1 MKINEF
7 KKALYK
13 ALELKIYIDKNDF
26 GDLQNKNMLNKDLGG
41 ALSDVINVLNDEI
54 NKMKKENKM
63 NKDIKIIIDGYE
75 FLIVWVEHKEEY
87 NILHNNGL
95 GEGDGYVWFLSNN
108 TYKDM
113 NKIFRDLDYITDN
126 TNTYILNK

>member
-54 NKMKKENKM
+54 NKMKYEIKKYSLEYTLSNGDWCQYIFKGTNKSDAIKTFRKETGLSSS
-63 NKDIKIIIDGYE
+63 KIISVS
-75 FLIVWVEHKEEY
+75 LI
-87 NILHNNGL
+87 
-95 GEGDGYVWFLSNN
+95 
-108 TYKDM
+108 
-113 NKIFRDLDYITDN
+113 
-126 TNTYILNK
+126 

>member
-63 NKDIKIIIDGYE
+63 NKRSVVWPAVSLIIIWAS
-75 FLIVWVEHKEEY
+75 INTHM
-87 NILHNNGL
+87 IL
-95 GEGDGYVWFLSNN
+95 EAD
-108 TYKDM
+108 KDSKKITVK
-113 NKIFRDLDYITDN
+113 NK
-126 TNTYILNK
+126 

>member
-54 NKMKKENKM
+54 KVLTCS
-63 NKDIKIIIDGYE
+63 D
-75 FLIVWVEHKEEY
+75 L
-87 NILHNNGL
+87 GL
-95 GEGDGYVWFLSNN
+95 L
-108 TYKDM
+108 
-113 NKIFRDLDYITDN
+113 DLVKT
-126 TNTYILNK
+126 